1 MTSGEKYRTKASELL
16 AQADAAKHEST
27 RTKFKNLAIAFM
39 RLAEHAD
46 RGQELTVEF
55 NVPPDLRSIAKS

>member
-1 MTSGEKYRTKASELL
+1 MTSGEKYRNKASELL

-27 RTKFKNLAIAFM
+27 RAKFKNLAIAFM

-46 RGQELTVEF
+46 RGKELTVEF
-55 NVPPDLRSIAKS
+55 EIPPDLKSIAKT

>member
-16 AQADAAKHEST
+16 AQADAAKHEIT

-46 RGQELTVEF
+46 RDRGSIVEF
-55 NVPPDLRSIAKS
+55 NIPPDLRSIAKS

>member
-1 MTSGEKYRTKASELL
+1 MTSGEKYRNKASELL

-27 RTKFKNLAIAFM
+27 RAKFKNLAIAFM

-46 RGQELTVEF
+46 RDQESTIEF
-55 NVPPDLRSIAKS
+55 KIPPGLRSIAKT